1 MTVASFNQ
9 EFVAEYPDRRA
20 AAEARRALESM
31 GVPPGHL
38 SLAPAPVG
46 AGATRE
52 ATLRFDRWSMRRLA
66 TFTLAGVVIGGI
78 GGAVGVALG
87 VGVAAA
93 AGIPIGM
100 VAAIAVLLGGTG
112 GIEAGAFIAATA
124 SLPSTSQIDAD
135 LVAYAEPHVFVR
147 VRPADDREAEAAVRA
162 LAETHPAHLRRLAGP
177 VLRPAA

>member
-1 MTVASFNQ
+1 MTVASFSQ

-20 AAEARRALESM
+20 AAEARQALESM

-38 SLAPAPVG
+38 SLAPAPAG

-66 TFTLAGVVIGGI
+66 GFTLAGVVVGGI

-93 AGIPIGM
+93 VGIPIGM

-124 SLPSTSQIDAD
+124 SLPSMSQIDAD

-147 VRPADDREAEAAVRA
+147 VRPADDREAEAAVQA
-162 LAETHPAHLRRLAGP
+162 LADTHPEHLRRLAGP